1 MRPTNPR
8 APPAPSKKA
17 RTGPSPPHGFDI
29 PASITGPLSPAGFKA
44 ARDAIQSP
52 LFFSNSPSRHYSRPS
67 VDSVPDASIAATL
80 AHAKDNMASASV
92 TTVKIPSGNV
102 RTVSPAVSTSTPGS
116 LTSSAEF
123 SISTAASPDFRTLP
137 PNLQMLRGV
146 GVVELLENDDRP
158 TFMVD
163 VSAATPSP
171 PRPNLPILYY
181 NASLR
186 NFHEIH
192 NLLAVEMDGSQT
204 AHEFEVF
211 RSWVMCPILERE
223 RLDLAAPSM
232 EYQGI
237 VWTKSTIRQ
246 RYRFVSGNINV
257 TSSFNRRISGPVA
270 QESQSRE
277 DVSQCASMPG
287 SPVADAP
294 DATDYFGDTSAQ
306 LITAEPM
313 DIEGGD
319 GRVQQPAYDNGA
331 LQQHPDAFTN
341 EVLQSQPLKAS
352 FDWTRI
358 PLTDD
363 LPAHLKFAKTFDWS
377 TTLLGPMDEWSYELR
392 VTSNLI
398 MGSPHPAC
406 LFWGPEFVCI
416 YNEAYIELAGQK
428 HPKLMGQRYEDGWAE
443 VAPSI
448 LPTFRSAL
456 ECGQATMKHDNR
468 LFLNRHGFL
477 EETIFSWSVV
487 PIIGRDGD
495 VVGLYNAAF
504 ESTLRS
510 VTERRMR
517 TLREIGQQIS
527 VAPSVQSFWQLVT
540 KALEYNEIDIPFSLI
555 YSMKNDWSGSDVAS
569 TQSSVTGQS
578 LLLSL
583 VHSAG
588 VPEGHGLAPATLDIK
603 LSDEGFAPYMLD
615 SLTRGGA
622 EIVLSVADGTLPPDL
637 LNGIKYRGYGD
648 PSTTV
653 IISPIAPIN
662 GDTITSFMIIGTNP
676 RRPYDDDYKLFTN
689 LLSRQMATTLASVM
703 LFEEEIRRG
712 QRAAQ
717 LAALDRQEL
726 SLQLIQRTQE
736 ASESEHRF
744 ARMAQFAPV
753 GMFIADSEGEITYCN
768 DMWAQIAR
776 HSLSKESLGAWMDSV
791 QEEDRPGLEAGWTKL
806 VEEKTSVSV
815 EFRFKEN
822 KQGDK
827 ASIDTWVLLSA
838 YPEKNLDGSL
848 KSIFGCITDI
858 SSQKLAEKVQSE
870 RREEAV
876 ELKRQQENF
885 IDITSHEM
893 RNPLSAVLQCA
904 DQIVQNIAAFTA
916 YSKEK
921 EVESLLESCAD
932 AAHTINLC
940 ASHQKR
946 IVDDILTLSKLDSNL
961 LTVTPIDEKPVNVV
975 QTTLK
980 MFESELLAH
989 SIDLELNVDDS
1000 FDRHDVKYARLDP
1013 SRLSQILIN
1022 LMTNAIKF
1030 TQGREKRSIIV
1041 SLGMSRDISETS
1053 ISYLARNTDQRMP
1066 MVDIHTK
1073 EWGTGDVINI
1083 HCSVEDTGRGLSEE
1097 ELKILFQ
1104 RFQQATPRTHVQYG
1118 GSGLGLFISR
1128 ILTEMQGGQIGVT
1141 SRHSQGS
1148 KFSFYIQCRKSD
1160 REPNCEPVAAFKFA
1174 RKYNQ
1179 QTPPPSNNLAISA
1192 AASPASATRTTASS
1206 AAAADRPLYDVL
1218 IVEDNLVNQ
1227 KVLQRQLRNCGNNIF
1242 VANHGQEA
1250 LQTIERSRFWSGQE
1264 SNGVDISVVLMDL
1277 EMPVMDGMT
1286 CAKRIRELQRE
1297 GTIVKHIPIIAVT
1310 AYARPEQIAAAKEAG
1325 IVSLYRAT
1333 CMCSCELTNSFFFG
1347 VGRRHFQTIPHS
1359 GAAPQNRRAR
1369 LEISRL
1375 MRHPINHTPP
1385 SIHLMPPI
1393 SLRPWNDS

>member
-1 MRPTNPR
+1 MRPSANPR

-17 RTGPSPPHGFDI
+17 RTGTSPPRGFEI
-29 PASITGPLSPAGFKA
+29 PSNITGPLSPAGFKA
-44 ARDAIQSP
+44 AREAMQSP
-52 LFFSNSPSRHYSRPS
+52 LFFSNSPGRHYSRPS

-123 SISTAASPDFRTLP
+123 SISTTASPDFRTLP
-137 PNLQMLRGV
+137 PNLQMLRGI
-146 GVVELLENDDRP
+146 GIVELLENDDRP

-163 VSAATPSP
+163 VSASTPSP

-192 NLLAVEMDGSQT
+192 NMLAVEMDGSQT

-223 RLDLAAPSM
+223 RLDLTAPSM

-237 VWTKSTIRQ
+237 IWTKSTIRQ
-246 RYRFVSGNINV
+246 RYRFISGNINV
-257 TSSFNRRISGPVA
+257 MSSYPRRTSGPMA
-270 QESQSRE
+270 QEPQ

-294 DATDYFGDTSAQ
+294 DAADYFGDAAAQ
-306 LITAEPM
+306 LMTAEPM
-313 DIEGGD
+313 DVEA
-319 GRVQQPAYDNGA
+319 QNEQPPFDTGA

-358 PLTDD
+358 PISDD
-363 LPAHLKFAKTFDWS
+363 LPEHLKFAKTFDWS
-377 TTLLGPMDEWSYELR
+377 STLLGPMDEWSYELR

-406 LFWGPEFVCI
+406 LFWGPDFVCI
-416 YNEAYIELAGQK
+416 YNEAYVELAGQK

-448 LPTFRSAL
+448 LPTFRSAMN
-456 ECGQATMKHDNR
+456 CGQATMKHDNR
-468 LFLNRHGFL
+468 LFLNRNGFL
-477 EETIFSWSVV
+477 EETVFSWSVV
-487 PIIGRDGD
+487 PIIGREGD

-555 YSMKNDWSGSDVAS
+555 YSMKNDGSESDVAS
-569 TQSSVTGQS
+569 TQSSTTGQP
-578 LLLSL
+578 LVLSL

-588 VPEGHGLAPATLDIK
+588 VPEGHRLAPAILDVK
-603 LSDEGFAPYMLD
+603 LADYAFAPYMLD
-615 SLTRGGA
+615 LLNNGA
-622 EIVLSVADGTLPPDL
+622 SETVLSAANGTLPAHL
-637 LNGIKYRGYGD
+637 LDGIQYRGYGD

-662 GDTITSFMIIGTNP
+662 GDTVTGFMIMGTNP

-726 SLQLIQRTQE
+726 SLQLLQRTQE

-768 DMWAQIAR
+768 DMWAQISR
-776 HSLSKESLGAWMDSV
+776 HSLSMESLGAWMDKV
-791 QEEDRPGLEAGWTKL
+791 KEEDRPGLEAGWTKL
-806 VEEKTSVSV
+806 VEDKTSVSI
-815 EFRFKEN
+815 EFRFKDFKDEN
-822 KQGDK
+822 DTG
-827 ASIDTWVLLSA
+827 IDTWVLLSA
-838 YPEKNLDGSL
+838 YPEKNIDGSL

-916 YSKEK
+916 YSAQK
-921 EVESLLESCAD
+921 EVENLLESCAD

-975 QTTLK
+975 QSTLK

-1000 FDRHDVKYARLDP
+1000 FDNHNVKYARLDP
-1013 SRLSQILIN
+1013 SRLSQVLIN

-1030 TQGREKRSIIV
+1030 TQGRENRSIIV

-1053 ISYLARNTDQRMP
+1053 ISYLPRNTDQRMP
-1066 MVDIHTK
+1066 LVDIHTK

-1128 ILTEMQGGQIGVT
+1128 ILTEMQGGQIGV
-1141 SRHSQGS
+1141 SSSHGQGS

-1160 REPNCEPVAAFKFA
+1160 REPNCEPVTAFKLE

-1192 AASPASATRTTASS
+1192 AASPASAARNATPSTAE
-1206 AAAADRPLYDVL
+1206 RPLYDVL

-1250 LQTIERSRFWSGQE
+1250 LQTLERSRFWSGQE

-1325 IVSLYRAT
+1325 IVSQLTLFVNAEPFSQLTLSLLYRT
-1333 CMCSCELTNSFFFG
+1333 TSFPNPFESPNYYLKSTSLSPNIKICLSS
-1347 VGRRHFQTIPHS
+1347 HNPQTPNTS
-1359 GAAPQNRRAR
+1359 LPPMWKKRTRAYMDR
-1369 LEISRL
+1369 
-1375 MRHPINHTPP
+1375 
-1385 SIHLMPPI
+1385 
-1393 SLRPWNDS
+1393 